1 MKRPTYHRSGDF
13 RDLGRKSGQAL
24 LESLG
29 VIILL
34 CLILFAT
41 VQYIMMLTATEIIQH
56 SANTSVRARTVGLNR
71 FMVTKVTTLAS
82 IPVSGAMS
90 QPNYSTYTPPNS
102 HTWNNNPINT
112 AGNVVDNQIWRRPNR
127 NRFYFER
134 LFFRPYLES
143 EHSGI
148 APGILE
154 YDRSPRFDG
163 RVPEYGVSSP
173 RYLNS
178 GDMIGV
184 RVEQEYPLTMP
195 FYQAFSSND
204 FIEVRREAWLA
215 DHSEFY
221 LQ

>member
-82 IPVSGAMS
+82 IPVSGAMI

-102 HTWNNNPINT
+102 HAWNNNPMNT
-112 AGNVVDNQIWRRPNR
+112 AGNVFTNRIWGRPNR

-134 LFFRPYLES
+134 LFFGPYLES
-143 EHSGI
+143 ETLGI
-148 APGILE
+148 SRGILE
-154 YDRSPRFDG
+154 YARSPHSSDDTDHL
-163 RVPEYGVSSP
+163 VSLP
-173 RYLNS
+173 RNLSS
-178 GDMIGV
+178 GDMIGI
-184 RVEQEYPLTMP
+184 RVEQDYPLSMP
-195 FYQAFSSND
+195 LFRAFSSED
-204 FIEVRREAWLA
+204 YIEVRRDAWLA